1 MVKIHNNCINCGL
14 CYSACPF
21 DAIEE
26 GGTEWQDNNKK
37 KRKPLS
43 MDHYFINPTKCKK
56 CFRCVE
62 ICPIRNITKKD
73 IDKTKNNECSQD
85 DEGVYDEMEE
95 MNEFMVVNNNTNS
108 TCYEDEF

>member
-1 MVKIHNNCINCGL
+1 
-14 CYSACPF
+14 
-21 DAIEE
+21 
-26 GGTEWQDNNKK
+26 
-37 KRKPLS
+37 
-43 MDHYFINPTKCKK
+43 
-56 CFRCVE
+56 VE

-85 DEGVYDEMEE
+85 DEGVYDEMDE